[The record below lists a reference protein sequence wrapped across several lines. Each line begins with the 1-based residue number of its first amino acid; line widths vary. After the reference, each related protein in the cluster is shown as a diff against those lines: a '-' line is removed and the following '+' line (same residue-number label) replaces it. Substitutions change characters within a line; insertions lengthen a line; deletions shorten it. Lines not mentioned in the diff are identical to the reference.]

1 MKIILFLLLLIPL
14 ASTAQQTL
22 PRYENDTLY
31 TSSGYKIYKG
41 LTLEFAKGTVR
52 DGRFRYVTIKN
63 GWLTKSLT
71 NCPVIINEIKK
82 YSVSVLDNGYI
93 DLTGYI
99 TFKNGSKEFIVLHM
113 AFDRAIE
120 NSPVLLSELKV
131 PDEFR
136 NTRPRNIDKELVTA
150 QNLYEDKVITKAEYL
165 AMKAKLIK

>member
-1 MKIILFLLLLIPL
+1 M
-14 ASTAQQTL
+14 
-22 PRYENDTLY
+22 
-31 TSSGYKIYKG
+31 
-41 LTLEFAKGTVR
+41 
-52 DGRFRYVTIKN
+52 
-63 GWLTKSLT
+63 TKSLT

-113 AFDRAIE
+113 AFDRVIE